1 MKTQVNI
8 AKIKEAIKII
18 SEFNKLRLRDI
29 EFVEN
34 GIIIEVPDKILKEWS
49 YTGLNN
55 KDFIDSLLKEVVLRQ
70 DYLGTESISTI
81 YFGGGT
87 PSLFSIKEIESIL
100 FKLYKLFII
109 EENCEIK
116 IRLRKFWQL
125 PKSYS

>member
-55 KDFIDSLLKEVVLRQ
+55 KDFIDC
-70 DYLGTESISTI
+70 DCYLEKDSFFDKYVSEEGYS
-81 YFGGGT
+81 
-87 PSLFSIKEIESIL
+87 
-100 FKLYKLFII
+100 FKPNID
-109 EENCEIK
+109 
-116 IRLRKFWQL
+116 
-125 PKSYS
+125 